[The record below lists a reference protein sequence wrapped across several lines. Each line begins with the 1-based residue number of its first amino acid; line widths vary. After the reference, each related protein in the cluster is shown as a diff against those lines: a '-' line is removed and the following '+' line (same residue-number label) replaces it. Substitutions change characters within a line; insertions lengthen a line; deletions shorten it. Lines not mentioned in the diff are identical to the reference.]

1 MSENRMPE
9 GRDLLPL
16 GRVVP
21 AGDRTWHGRP
31 AFERLACPACG
42 STYQYTRE
50 PQSVSGRGGRGDL
63 LVVPMEG
70 ECGHRWE
77 MCFGSHEGET
87 FAFVRAPRG
96 AGEEGGG
103 AA

>member
-1 MSENRMPE
+1 MLE

-16 GRVVP
+16 GRVVL
-21 AGDRTWHGRP
+21 AGDGAWRGRP

-42 STYQYTRE
+42 STYQHDAHESQTVE
-50 PQSVSGRGGRGDL
+50 GWGGRGDL